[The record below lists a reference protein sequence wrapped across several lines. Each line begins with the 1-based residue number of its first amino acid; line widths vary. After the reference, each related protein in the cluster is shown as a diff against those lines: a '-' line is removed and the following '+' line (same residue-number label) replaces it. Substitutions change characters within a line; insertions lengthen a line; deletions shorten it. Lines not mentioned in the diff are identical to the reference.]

1 MPAKCEKQCAPKDK
15 KGRHFQTVNNTNVQ
29 EIVLSPLKIRLST
42 NEPYNIF
49 SGMVVKATDY
59 FFLDHL
65 VWIAL
70 LRVGIPHL
78 FVSRIV
84 HSPIRKNKFIY

>member
-1 MPAKCEKQCAPKDK
+1 MPANVKNSVHPKTK
-15 KGRHFQTVNNTNVQ
+15 KGRHFQTVNNKNVK

-42 NEPYNIF
+42 NEPHNIF
-49 SGMVVKATDY
+49 SGMVKATDY

-78 FVSRIV
+78 FMSRIV